1 MKKYLKALWEGF
13 GVAFSGFGT
22 FILPMFAIYV
32 FVEVVP
38 TLTGWSAAG
47 ATIGSCMMLIAGIEA
62 MIHTGFEKI
71 HKDEN
76 VKFVN
81 WILNSEKSEYIEIYK
96 QWRKERKN

>member
-1 MKKYLKALWEGF
+1 MKKYLKALFAGF
-13 GVAFSGFGT
+13 VIAFNGFGT

-47 ATIGSCMMLIAGIEA
+47 AAIGACMMFIAGIGA
-62 MIHTGFEKI
+62 MIFTGFEEI

-81 WILNSEKSEYIEIYK
+81 WIINSAKSEYIDIYK
-96 QWRKERKN
+96 QWRKERK